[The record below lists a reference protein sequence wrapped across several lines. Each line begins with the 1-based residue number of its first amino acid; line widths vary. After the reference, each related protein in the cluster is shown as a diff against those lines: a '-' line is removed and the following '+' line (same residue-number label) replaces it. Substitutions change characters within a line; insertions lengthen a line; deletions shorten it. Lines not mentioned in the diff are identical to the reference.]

1 MKVIESPNKN
11 IYSINTYSSEVK
23 PCDLQKEKKIHLKRV
38 LGCSWVLRGSA

>member
-23 PCDLQKEKKIHLKRV
+23 PCDLQKEKKNPFKKSPWL
-38 LGCSWVLRGSA
+38 